1 MLFSC
6 HSRKTTA
13 TCCIRVMKP
22 HSVAAVALHF
32 IKYIIRHQ
40 SWILWAICFF
50 PTDTESFGYIFLVVT
65 FTSFGWE
72 RKKYTKSLV
81 NTSLRFW
88 MKRLTEKKL
97 KRNKLYVETKAS
109 KPKMKS
115 EKKTRTSKTTSTRR
129 DKKCKFQR
137 ARKKVKHQLNCREQ
151 MRKIHIQQKLEA
163 QAES

>member
-50 PTDTESFGYIFLVVT
+50 PTDTESFGYIFFVVT

-88 MKRLTEKKL
+88 MKHLTEKNWKETNCMS
-97 KRNKLYVETKAS
+97 KWKHRN
-109 KPKMKS
+109 PKWRVR
-115 EKKTRTSKTTSTRR
+115 KKHERQRR
-129 DKKCKFQR
+129 R
-137 ARKKVKHQLNCREQ
+137 AREGIKNVNFKERGKKW
-151 MRKIHIQQKLEA
+151 
-163 QAES
+163 STS